1 MWGHMQHIWPK
12 SVVMTH
18 TPYKWLKWSYP
29 FHWCIR
35 ISLWENLLIHTW
47 FTSDSIS
54 LLEDVKVFSCGILG
68 ALALGPSALA
78 AARFGAMLFFKGL
91 QTGMRQREGSK
102 AAEDGGSMAEAEC
115 KSKGPFRKTAGS
127 KISPECKALFH
138 DLTWIAPAKQ
148 ESLGMILLNRCRPA
162 FTALQ
167 APLSRWWQTCT
178 TPCQCHTSKC
188 HPHFYRNAKR
198 IKMPTLIDNR
208 MFYSSHGWVWIKSFG
223 ISTCFSGFGS

>member
-1 MWGHMQHIWPK
+1 MQHIWPK

-29 FHWCIR
+29 FHWCIQ
-35 ISLWENLLIHTW
+35 IPLWENLLIHTW

-138 DLTWIAPAKQ
+138 DLIWIALIYWTVAGPPLLLCRLRF
-148 ESLGMILLNRCRPA
+148 LGGDKHAPRPA
-162 FTALQ
+162 NATHAIQMPSAL
-167 APLSRWWQTCT
+167 L
-178 TPCQCHTSKC
+178 
-188 HPHFYRNAKR
+188 
-198 IKMPTLIDNR
+198 
-208 MFYSSHGWVWIKSFG
+208 
-223 ISTCFSGFGS
+223 